1 MDSIRSSLRT
11 RLVQSRTST
20 VMVEHKYTMALVS
33 RMDPNRMRAA
43 PGYRRF
49 SCATGSPVRSRSRPA
64 NWLSGRMHSQ

>member
-1 MDSIRSSLRT
+1 
-11 RLVQSRTST
+11 
-20 VMVEHKYTMALVS
+20 MVEHKYTMALVS